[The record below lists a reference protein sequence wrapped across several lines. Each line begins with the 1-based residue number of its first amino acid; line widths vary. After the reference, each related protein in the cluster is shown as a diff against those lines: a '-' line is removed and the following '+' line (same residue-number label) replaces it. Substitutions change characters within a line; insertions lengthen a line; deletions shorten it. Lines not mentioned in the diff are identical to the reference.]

1 MRPGHPSCMTN
12 EPTTVPA
19 AVTQLQSYRA
29 AMENHSLLCARQL
42 WIEAGSAQRVAEELF
57 EELVRALSGRG

>member
-1 MRPGHPSCMTN
+1 
-12 EPTTVPA
+12 
-19 AVTQLQSYRA
+19 
-29 AMENHSLLCARQL
+29 MENHSLLCARQL